1 MKFEQG
7 GGTLPPFAD
16 YTPLILSNSGRTAA
30 AAQST
35 EDGDDEDEKGL
46 TNADLIKMLDKLDVL
61 PNDRVL
67 LEKQVQNL
75 IYNRKFNLLNTSAVA
90 AEMASIKMNI
100 ERAITSKKDFDKVL
114 QNAENSGSYAEI
126 AVTTRGE
133 VLGRKGD
140 DYQLMSPQELVSSGY
155 TPVTNAELLL
165 ARKDD
170 MNLAFND
177 SVLNQVIGSVGMKDI
192 NAYIKNIVDGL
203 GKTDRQDEGFFR
215 TPSSVVLS
223 GLQNFKE
230 AVQKSGE
237 TGGGS
242 YDATVDNL
250 YNYSIISSS
259 QAKQM
264 DQAFA
269 YILASL
275 PPQMQAILEV
285 KGRLVGSNG
294 QGLIEAYLGSQI
306 SSSDKFTLNVDT
318 PTVKTG
324 KDGSKT
330 VTDGIDAAMK
340 MDPATM
346 LEAGYGQEKDIL
358 IQTGEGGSYGIAVPT
373 IKLPIVGEDKKPI
386 GVTTLA
392 DVAKSGYSGYLDFDS
407 VSMGGAKISQPGF
420 QNVVVDGSALYTA
433 YLPIDQKV
441 YRETGDIRPD
451 ISMLG
456 RYKEA
461 QQIIRNQNI
470 KDPEEINKIYKSKS
484 LPLMYGENGEV
495 FTNYYKFGIIN
506 GQAISQAFDE
516 DAFFADYLSTV
527 TDKHAVDNVLA
538 LLQKGRGEK
547 DRINFRQGSL
557 LPWVDDDK
565 LYKGTIFIPIN
576 QNPFNGMVGFG
587 DYPTRTEAEKIEAQR
602 QAAQDIDPTRGTSR
616 EAWATGTYVK
626 SDRTLQ

>member
-61 PNDRVL
+61 PNDRAL

-237 TGGGS
+237 AGGGS

-340 MDPATM
+340 MDPALM
-346 LEAGYGQEKDIL
+346 LQAGYGQEKDVL

-373 IKLPIVGEDKKPI
+373 IKLPIVDENKKPI
-386 GVTTLA
+386 GVTTLD

-407 VSMGGAKISQPGF
+407 VSMGGMKISQPGF

-433 YLPIDQKV
+433 QLPVDADV

-451 ISMLG
+451 IGMLG
-456 RYKEA
+456 RYKQA
-461 QQIIRNQNI
+461 QKII
-470 KDPEEINKIYKSKS
+470 KDQKISDPSEINKIYQQHK
-484 LPLMYGENGEV
+484 LPAMYSPDGDMLM
-495 FTNYYKFGIIN
+495 NYYKFGIIN
-506 GQAISQAFDE
+506 GQAISHAFDE
-516 DAFFADYLSTV
+516 DAFPADYLSIV
-527 TDKHAVDNVLA
+527 TDQNAINNVLS

-547 DRINFRQGSL
+547 DRIQFKQNSI
-557 LPWVDDDK
+557 LPDWISREDK
-565 LYKGTIFIPIN
+565 LYKGTIFIPVN
-576 QNPFNGMVGFG
+576 DNPFNSMVGFG
-587 DYPTRTEAEKIEAQR
+587 EYPTRAEAEKIEAQY
-602 QAAQDIDPTRGTSR
+602 QAKPREDEAMAKYRKPT
-616 EAWATGTYVK
+616 
-626 SDRTLQ
+626 RTLQ